1 MIIFMLKKHYTIIKM
16 NKLTKIIF
24 ITFIS
29 LILLFFKTVAASEKI
44 KIGLLVPMTG
54 KNKDLGQSIIKAVS
68 LAIKDIDSDLIEII
82 PKDTATRPNQ
92 TLKSAFELKEMG
104 VKVVIG
110 PIFYESL
117 TYLDEMKDLTFL
129 SFTNKTLDLPKN
141 VISAGINSTSQLN
154 TIKKFLEK
162 NNIQK
167 TIFLTPIEDFEFE
180 VKRGIKN
187 SKIKIFKD
195 YVDNTD
201 PTKLTSQI
209 EEITNYRIRKQNLE
223 DEILRIKK
231 SSESSKE
238 KKIKRLEKRYSLGGL
253 NFDAVVIADFDE
265 SLKSVA
271 TSLLYTDVSP
281 KNKYFITLN
290 QWFDQS
296 LINETDIQPIYYPS
310 INRDNF
316 NNYKE
321 KFYKEFKE
329 YPSHLTLLS
338 YDLVGLVYYLSL
350 KTSLSNFN
358 KLFKKKNSFKGKI
371 GIFDIKNN
379 KINHRLNFYKIED
392 KKIIEI
398 F

>member
-1 MIIFMLKKHYTIIKM
+1 MKKIIK
-16 NKLTKIIF
+16 IILF
-24 ITFIS
+24 TLLNFS
-29 LILLFFKTVAASEKI
+29 LLFLTAAQSTEKI
-44 KIGLLVPMTG
+44 KVGLLVPMTG
-54 KNKDLGQSIIKAVS
+54 SNKDLGQSIIKAVR
-68 LAIKDIDSDLIEII
+68 LAVKDIDSNFIEII

-92 TLKSAFELKEMG
+92 TLKSAFELKQMG
-104 VKVVIG
+104 VKIVIG
-110 PIFYESL
+110 PIFHESI

-129 SFTNKTLDLPKN
+129 SLTNKTLDLPKN

-154 TIKKFLEK
+154 TIKKFLEI
-162 NNIQK
+162 NNVK
-167 TIFLTPIEDFEFE
+167 RTIFLTPMEDFEFE
-180 VKRGIKN
+180 VKKGIKN
-187 SKIKIFKD
+187 SRIKIFED
-195 YVDNTD
+195 YVYSSE

-209 EEITNYRIRKQNLE
+209 EKITNYKIRKQNLE
-223 DEILRIKK
+223 DEIYRIKNSNEK
-231 SSESSKE
+231 NKE
-238 KKIKRLEKRYSLGGL
+238 KKIKSLEKRYSLGGL

-265 SLKSVA
+265 SLKSVS

-290 QWFDQS
+290 QWFDKS
-296 LINETDIQPIYYPS
+296 LLNETDIQPIYYPS
-310 INRDNF
+310 INKNNF
-316 NNYKE
+316 DNYKN
-321 KFYKEFKE
+321 KFFKEFNE
-329 YPSHLTLLS
+329 YPSHLSLLS

-350 KTSLSNFN
+350 KTNLSNLN

>member
-1 MIIFMLKKHYTIIKM
+1 M

-24 ITFIS
+24 HIFIS
-29 LILLFFKTVAASEKI
+29 LVLSFLNTVTAAEKI

-54 KNKDLGQSIIKAVS
+54 SNKDLGQSIIKAVS
-68 LAIKDIDSDLIEII
+68 LAVKDIDSNLIEII

-117 TYLDEMKDLTFL
+117 TYLDEMKELTFL

-154 TIKKFLEK
+154 TIKKFLEI
-162 NNIQK
+162 NNIER
-167 TIFLTPIEDFEFE
+167 TIFLTPMQDYEFE
-180 VKRGIKN
+180 VKKGIKD

-195 YVDNTD
+195 YVYNIE

-209 EEITNYRIRKQNLE
+209 EEITNYKVRKQNLE
-223 DEILRIKK
+223 DEIYRIKN
-231 SSESSKE
+231 SSDINKE
-238 KKIKRLEKRYSLGGL
+238 KKIKRLEKRYTLGGL
-253 NFDAVVIADFDE
+253 NFDAVIIADFDE
-265 SLKSVA
+265 SLKSVG

-290 QWFDQS
+290 QWFDSS
-296 LINETDIQPIYYPS
+296 LLNETDIQPIYFPS
-310 INRDNF
+310 INKNNF
-316 NNYKE
+316 DNYKE
-321 KFYKEFKE
+321 KFFKEFNE
-329 YPSHLTLLS
+329 YPSHLSLLS

-350 KTSLSNFN
+350 KTNLSNLN
-358 KLFKKKNSFKGKI
+358 KVFKKKNSFKGKI

>member
-1 MIIFMLKKHYTIIKM
+1 MS
-16 NKLTKIIF
+16 KLNKIIF
-24 ITFIS
+24 HIFIS
-29 LILLFFKTVAASEKI
+29 LVLSFLNTVTATEKI

-54 KNKDLGQSIIKAVS
+54 SNKDLGQSIIKAVS
-68 LAIKDIDSDLIEII
+68 LAVKDIDSNLIEII

-117 TYLDEMKDLTFL
+117 TYLDEMKELTFL

-154 TIKKFLEK
+154 TIKKFLEI
-162 NNIQK
+162 NNIER
-167 TIFLTPIEDFEFE
+167 TIFLTPMQDYEFE
-180 VKRGIKN
+180 VKKGIKN

-195 YVDNTD
+195 YVYNIE

-209 EEITNYRIRKQNLE
+209 EEITNYKVRKQNLE
-223 DEILRIKK
+223 DEIYRIKN
-231 SSESSKE
+231 SSDINKE
-238 KKIKRLEKRYSLGGL
+238 KKIKRLEKRYTLGGL
-253 NFDAVVIADFDE
+253 NFDAVIIADFDE
-265 SLKSVA
+265 SLKSVG

-290 QWFDQS
+290 QWFDSS
-296 LINETDIQPIYYPS
+296 LLNETDIQPIYFPS
-310 INRDNF
+310 INKNNF
-316 NNYKE
+316 DNYKE
-321 KFYKEFKE
+321 KFFIEFNE
-329 YPSHLTLLS
+329 YPSHLSLLS

-350 KTSLSNFN
+350 KTNLSNLN
-358 KLFKKKNSFKGKI
+358 KVFKKKNSFKGKI

-379 KINHRLNFYKIED
+379 KINHRLNFYKIKD

>member
-1 MIIFMLKKHYTIIKM
+1 M
-16 NKLTKIIF
+16 NKIIKIIF
-24 ITFIS
+24 FT
-29 LILLFFKTVAASEKI
+29 LINLSLLFLYSAKAMEKI
-44 KIGLLVPMTG
+44 KIGLLIPMTG
-54 KNKDLGQSIIKAVS
+54 SNKDLGQSIIKATR
-68 LAIKDIDSDLIEII
+68 LAVKDIDSDLIEII

-154 TIKKFLEK
+154 TIKKFLET
-162 NNIQK
+162 NNIQR
-167 TIFLTPIEDFEFE
+167 TIFLTPMQDYEFE
-180 VKRGIKN
+180 VKKGIKN

-195 YVDNTD
+195 YVYDTE

-209 EEITNYRIRKQNLE
+209 EKITNYKIRKQNLE
-223 DEILRIKK
+223 DEIYRIKN
-231 SSESSKE
+231 SNDTNKE
-238 KKIKRLEKRYSLGGL
+238 KKIKRLEKRYTLGGL
-253 NFDAVVIADFDE
+253 NFDAVIIADFDE
-265 SLKSVA
+265 SLKSVG

-290 QWFDQS
+290 QWFDSS
-296 LINETDIQPIYYPS
+296 LLNETDIQPIYFPS
-310 INRDNF
+310 INKNNF
-316 NNYKE
+316 DNYKE
-321 KFYKEFKE
+321 KFFKEFNE
-329 YPSHLTLLS
+329 YPSHLSLLS

-350 KTSLSNFN
+350 KTNLTNLN

-379 KINHRLNFYKIED
+379 KINHRLNFYKIEN
-392 KKIIEI
+392 KKLIEI